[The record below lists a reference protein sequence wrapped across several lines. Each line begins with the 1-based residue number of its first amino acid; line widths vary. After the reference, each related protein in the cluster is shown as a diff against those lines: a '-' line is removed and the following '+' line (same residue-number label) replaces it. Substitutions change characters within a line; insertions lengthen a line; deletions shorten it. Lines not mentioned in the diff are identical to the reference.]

1 MHIGESL
8 TYKYCR
14 LLIITRTTLQERE
27 SLSCVHFAPENPVLI
42 VLICPESGL
51 ELWLVKE
58 ILIKNGP
65 FSYCLQ
71 VPDTCKAEGLKH
83 KNNLLKVG

>member
-14 LLIITRTTLQERE
+14 LLLITGTTFQERQ

-42 VLICPESGL
+42 MLICPESGL
-51 ELWLVKE
+51 EL
-58 ILIKNGP
+58 
-65 FSYCLQ
+65 
-71 VPDTCKAEGLKH
+71 
-83 KNNLLKVG
+83 

>member
-8 TYKYCR
+8 AHKYCR
-14 LLIITRTTLQERE
+14 FIIITGRTFQERK
-27 SLSCVHFAPENPVLI
+27 SLSCLHFAPENPILI
-42 VLICPESGL
+42 MLICPESGL

-58 ILIKNGP
+58 ILIIDGN

-71 VPDTCKAEGLKH
+71 
-83 KNNLLKVG
+83 NNAS

>member
-14 LLIITRTTLQERE
+14 LLIITGTTFQGRE

-42 VLICPESGL
+42 VLMCAESGL

-58 ILIKNGP
+58 ILIMILIINGP

-71 VPDTCKAEGLKH
+71 VSDKAEGLKH
-83 KNNLLKVG
+83 KIYLK